1 MAHPGATHLQL
12 GLLTDLRSTKGTWAS
27 RSTRTGG
34 GKVGWVADV
43 GVAAT
48 IAAEVSRRRLVLNLL
63 FGRRQENDPALEIYP
78 SSMRV
83 VLGL

>member
-1 MAHPGATHLQL
+1 MTSFTENSSVEDL
-12 GLLTDLRSTKGTWAS
+12 GVAWSMLPAEPWENTCS
-27 RSTRTGG
+27 